1 MNMYSLPFRLMM
13 SSSTTLGA
21 VTSTVTSIINASTST
36 HTSSEVVST
45 TTTGPAIL
53 PTTPTHAPIFLETKA
68 AQGIA
73 GAFVW
78 VALFLTCQQV
88 CEIFISA

>member
-1 MNMYSLPFRLMM
+1 MTTISFDDMP
-13 SSSTTLGA
+13 STA
-21 VTSTVTSIINASTST
+21 VNEISNSKA
-36 HTSSEVVST
+36 
-45 TTTGPAIL
+45 
-53 PTTPTHAPIFLETKA
+53 APIFLQTRA

-88 CEIFISA
+88 LYHSAFITCFWLCRPRK